1 MKPRLLKIDVE
12 TSPHRGYF
20 WKLFDEN
27 ISLDQLEEPSRI
39 ICFAAQWHG
48 EKAVTFRAAWSGAR
62 GLRRAMLI
70 KLRSMLV
77 EADAVISFN
86 GDHFDLPRIN
96 GELVELRLPPLPGLT
111 SIDLYKVVKKL
122 GLASGK
128 LAYVAPYL
136 KIGAKVKHEGFP
148 LWRAVMEGD
157 SAARARM
164 RKYNIQ
170 DTVLLGD
177 LYDVLTPYM
186 PKHPRIRDGK
196 KGECTHCGSNR
207 LQHRGNRYT
216 LAYKIK
222 RLQCTGCGKW
232 QDGERTKQT

>member
-1 MKPRLLKIDVE
+1 MKPRLLKIDCE

-48 EKAVTFRAAWSGAR
+48 EKKVTFRAAWAG
-62 GLRRAMLI
+62 GRRAML
-70 KLRSMLV
+70 KTLRAMLE
-77 EADAVISFN
+77 EADAVITFN

-96 GELVELRLPPLPGLT
+96 GELVELRLAPLPALT

-136 KIGAKVKHEGFP
+136 KIGEKVKHEGFP
-148 LWRAVMEGD
+148 LWRAVMAGD
-157 SAARARM
+157 RAARGRM

-177 LYDVLTPYM
+177 LYDVLAPYM
-186 PKHPRIRDGK
+186 TKHPRIRDGK
-196 KGECTHCGSNR
+196 KGECTHCGSNK
-207 LQHRGNRYT
+207 LQSRGNRYT
-216 LAYKIK
+216 LSFKIE

-232 QDGERTKQT
+232 QDGKRAKL

>member
-1 MKPRLLKIDVE
+1 MKPRLLKIDCE
-12 TSPHRGYF
+12 TSPHCGYF

-39 ICFAAQWHG
+39 LCFAAQWHG
-48 EKAVTFRAAWSGAR
+48 EKQVTFRAAWKG
-62 GLRRAMLI
+62 GRRAMLK
-70 KLRSMLV
+70 KLRAMLE

-86 GDHFDLPRIN
+86 GDRFDLPRIN
-96 GELVELRLPPLPGLT
+96 GELVELRLPPLPPLT
-111 SIDLYKVVKKL
+111 SIDLYKTVKKL

-136 KIGAKVKHEGFP
+136 KIGAKIKHEGFP

-157 SAARARM
+157 KDARSRM
-164 RKYNIQ
+164 QKYNIQ

-177 LYDVLTPYM
+177 LYDVLAPYM
-186 PKHPRIRDGK
+186 TSHPRIRDGK
-196 KGECTHCGSNR
+196 KGDCRHCGSSH

-216 LAYKIK
+216 VASKIE
-222 RLQCTGCGKW
+222 RLQCQKCGKW
-232 QDGERTKQT
+232 QDGTRTKL